1 MAAHGAGL
9 WFMMPWTCAALRPA
23 LAAPALLL
31 LMLVLS
37 GCAELV
43 DADQSRLCRQVLPVL
58 NPPGTDIRIT
68 RSGPGTGPGTVRIVY
83 RAEPPRQPART
94 RFVACRFAGALL
106 ARGRQE
112 LIGVETEAGAL
123 PTASL
128 LFLRRFYLGSGE
140 PLEDPGGLAATPGLP
155 NVPHGVAYGAQQL
168 IGALPQAAVYG
179 LVAAAYSLV
188 YGLAGRIVLGF
199 GEFAAL
205 GGYGAL
211 LGVTL
216 LVQGGGGALAGLG
229 VGLLAA
235 LWAAGLHGAVVGRL
249 VVAPLVRGPPLP
261 ALIATTG
268 LMLALAEYQR
278 IAQGNDLRWVPP
290 VLNAPVALLRSGDF
304 ITTVTPVGLAVT
316 GVALVAGASLS
327 ALMRLSAFGRAWRAL
342 ADDPGAAALCGV
354 DARRM
359 FLATFGLAA
368 GLAGLAGFVMTAY
381 WGGVGYGAGLTLGLK
396 ALVAAVLGGI
406 GSVGGGFLGGILIG
420 LMEAAWSATMPI
432 ESRDIAVFALL
443 SIVLAL
449 RPGGL
454 FGWRDGGPRRV

>member
-1 MAAHGAGL
+1 
-9 WFMMPWTCAALRPA
+9 MPWTCAALRPA
-23 LAAPALLL
+23 LAASAVLLPIL
-31 LMLVLS
+31 ALS
-37 GCAELV
+37 GCAEPV

-58 NPPGTDIRIT
+58 NPPHTDLRIT

-83 RAEPPRQPART
+83 RAEPPGQPSRT

-106 ARGRQE
+106 TRGRQE
-112 LIGVETEAGAL
+112 LVGVDTEAGAL
-123 PTASL
+123 PAASL

-140 PLEDPGGLAATPGLP
+140 PLEDPGGLGATTGLP
-155 NVPHGVAYGAQQL
+155 DVPHAVAYGAQQL

-216 LVQGGGGALAGLG
+216 LLQGGGGALAGLG
-229 VGLLAA
+229 LGLLAA

-316 GVALVAGASLS
+316 GVALLTGAGLS

-354 DARRM
+354 DARRV

-406 GSVGGGFLGGILIG
+406 GSVTGGFLGGLLIG
-420 LMEAAWSATMPI
+420 LLEAGWSAMMPI
-432 ESRDIAVFALL
+432 ESRDIAVFSLL
-443 SIVLAL
+443 SVILAL